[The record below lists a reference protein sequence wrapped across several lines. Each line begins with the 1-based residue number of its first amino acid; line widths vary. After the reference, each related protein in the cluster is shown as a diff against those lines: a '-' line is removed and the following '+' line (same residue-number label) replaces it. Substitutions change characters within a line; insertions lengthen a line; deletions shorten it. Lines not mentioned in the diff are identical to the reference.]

1 MLAIPWWWEHGSLH
15 QTMDQRFDRLVTY
28 IDRYIYADFPDQP
41 NGWQLAA
48 LRRAYQRPATD
59 WPNATRDAQARDTTA
74 QADTTGV
81 PDRAEGADA
90 DLAPWPDAIAT
101 PLSPQAELGQRLF
114 NDPILSASGQISCQ
128 SCHHPELG
136 WGDGLSRSVGHQRT
150 QGRRNAPPLYNA
162 VHRDRFGWDGAADS
176 LVAQLRNA
184 MTHPAEMGVQAPDDI
199 LQRLARSSGYRQ
211 AFTAVYGDSPIAQS
225 QLDDAL
231 IAFLG
236 TLETPTALDRFL
248 AGDSRR
254 LSDQQLWGM
263 HLFRTKA
270 RCINCHAG
278 ALLSDQGFHNLGLAF
293 FLQPS
298 QDLGRY
304 QASGTPEDA
313 GRFRTPSLR
322 HVAQTAPYMHNGI
335 FRNLRSVVSF
345 YTQGGGETRVRND
358 QEAAHPLYAFVATKS
373 ALLKPV
379 ALSEAEIDALTAF
392 LQAL

>member
-1 MLAIPWWWEHGSLH
+1 MS
-15 QTMDQRFDRLVTY
+15 QDFDRALIRADHY
-28 IDRYIYADFPDQP
+28 ISAHVSDQP
-41 NGWQLAA
+41 KGWQLAA
-48 LRRAYQRPATD
+48 LRRAYQRSVSE
-59 WPNATRDAQARDTTA
+59 WPKATRDAQARDTTA
-74 QADTTGV
+74 RTDTTGA
-81 PDRAEGADA
+81 PDRANGADA
-90 DLAPWPDAIAT
+90 DLAPWPHAIAA
-101 PLSPQAELGQRLF
+101 PLSPQAALGQRLF

-136 WGDGLSRSVGHQRT
+136 WGDGLSRSVGHNRT
-150 QGRRNAPPLYNA
+150 QGRRNAPPLYNV

-176 LVAQLRNA
+176 LAAQLRNA
-184 MTHPAEMGVQAPDDI
+184 MTHPAEMGVQAPEDI
-199 LQRLARSSGYRQ
+199 LQRLARSSAYRQ
-211 AFTAVYGDSPIAQS
+211 AFTVVYGDRPIAQS
-225 QLDDAL
+225 HLDDAL

-236 TLETPTALDRFL
+236 TLETPTQLDRFL

-304 QASGTPEDA
+304 QASSKPEDA

-335 FRNLRSVVSF
+335 FRDLRSVVSF

-373 ALLKPV
+373 ASLKPV
-379 ALSEAEIDALTAF
+379 ALSDAEIDALTAF

>member
-1 MLAIPWWWEHGSLH
+1 VLAIPWWEHGALH
-15 QTMDQRFDRLVTY
+15 RVVSQGFDRAL
-28 IDRYIYADFPDQP
+28 ILADRYISAHLPDSP
-41 NGWQLAA
+41 HDWQLAA
-48 LRRAYQRPATD
+48 LRRAYQRPVSE
-59 WPNATRDAQARDTTA
+59 WPEAKRDAQVSDATART
-74 QADTTGV
+74 DTTG
-81 PDRAEGADA
+81 AAAA
-90 DLAPWPDAIAT
+90 DLAPWPHAVAA
-101 PLSPQAELGQRLF
+101 PLSPQAQLGQRLF

-136 WGDGLSRSVGHQRT
+136 WGDGLSRSVGHNRT
-150 QGRRNAPPLYNA
+150 QGRRNAPPLYNV
-162 VHRDRFGWDGAADS
+162 VHRDALGWDGAADS
-176 LVAQLRNA
+176 LATQLRNA
-184 MTHPAEMGVQAPDDI
+184 MTHPAEMGVQASDDI
-199 LQRLARSSGYRQ
+199 LQRLERSSAHRP
-211 AFTAVYGDSPIAQS
+211 AFTAVYGDGSIAQPY
-225 QLDDAL
+225 LDDAL
-231 IAFLG
+231 MAFLA
-236 TLETPTALDRFL
+236 TLETPTPLDRFL

-263 HLFRTKA
+263 HVFRTKA

-304 QASGTPEDA
+304 QASGKPEDA

-335 FRNLRSVVSF
+335 FRDLRSVVRF

-373 ALLKPV
+373 ASLKPV
-379 ALSEAEIDALTAF
+379 ALSDAEIDALTAF
-392 LQAL
+392 LQGL

>member
-1 MLAIPWWWEHGSLH
+1 VLAIPWWWEHGALH
-15 QTMDQRFDRLVTY
+15 RAVSQSFDRAL
-28 IDRYIYADFPDQP
+28 IRADRYLSAHLPDQP
-41 NGWQLAA
+41 NGWRLAA
-48 LRRAYQRPATD
+48 LRRAYQRPAAE
-59 WPNATRDAQARDTTA
+59 WPKATRDTQARDTTDPTGA
-74 QADTTGV
+74 PAKADGTA
-81 PDRAEGADA
+81 AE
-90 DLAPWPDAIAT
+90 LAPWSHAVAP
-101 PLSPQAELGQRLF
+101 PLSALAQLGQRLF

-136 WGDGLSRSVGHQRT
+136 WGDGLSRSVGHNRT
-150 QGRRNAPPLYNA
+150 QGRRNAPPLYN
-162 VHRDRFGWDGAADS
+162 VVRLDHLGWDGVTDGLA
-176 LVAQLRNA
+176 AQLRNA

-199 LQRLARSSGYRQ
+199 LQRLARSSAYRP
-211 AFTAVYGDSPIAQS
+211 AFKAVYGDGPIAQTH
-225 QLDDAL
+225 LDDAL

-248 AGDSRR
+248 AGDSGR
-254 LSDQQLWGM
+254 LSDRQLWGM

-304 QASGTPEDA
+304 QASGKPEDA

-322 HVAQTAPYMHNGI
+322 HLAQTAPYMHNGI
-335 FRNLRSVVSF
+335 FRDLRSVVSF
-345 YTQGGGETRVRND
+345 YAQGGGETRVRND

-373 ALLKPV
+373 ASLKPV
-379 ALSEAEIDALTAF
+379 ALSDAEIDALTAF

>member
-1 MLAIPWWWEHGSLH
+1 VLAIPWWWEHGGLH
-15 QTMDQRFDRLVTY
+15 RAVSQGFDRAL
-28 IDRYIYADFPDQP
+28 IRADHDISVRLPDQP
-41 NGWQLAA
+41 KGWQLAA
-48 LRRAYQRPATD
+48 LRRAYQRPVSE
-59 WPNATRDAQARDTTA
+59 WPEATRDAQTRDAIARP
-74 QADTTGV
+74 DTTG
-81 PDRAEGADA
+81 AADTAGGTAA
-90 DLAPWPDAIAT
+90 DLAPWPHAVAA
-101 PLSPQAELGQRLF
+101 PLSPQAALGQRLF

-136 WGDGLSRSVGHQRT
+136 WGDGLSRSVGHNRT
-150 QGRRNAPPLYNA
+150 QGIRNAPPLYNV
-162 VHRDRFGWDGAADS
+162 VHRDALGWDGATQRLAT
-176 LVAQLRNA
+176 QLRKA

-199 LQRLARSSGYRQ
+199 LQRLAGNTGYRH
-211 AFTAVYGDSPIAQS
+211 AFTAVYGDTPIAQS
-225 QLDDAL
+225 HLDDAL

-236 TLETPTALDRFL
+236 TLETPTTLDRFL

-270 RCINCHAG
+270 RCINCHTG
-278 ALLSDQGFHNLGLAF
+278 ALLSDQGFHNLGLAS

-304 QASGTPEDA
+304 QESGKPEDA

-335 FRNLRSVVSF
+335 FRDLRSVVRF

-373 ALLKPV
+373 ASLEPV
-379 ALSEAEIDALTAF
+379 PLSDAEIDALTAF